1 MQGFLF
7 RPPPHARLLQGLLP
21 ILFAVVV
28 TGMAARLTL
37 QNDPPPDRLLKGAA
51 IIVGFDL
58 LAVVTAVMWWRAYVV
73 FDHAGVRY
81 RNFVRERSVRFE
93 EIEAIAAL
101 RQAGG
106 ICVVLKRRRG
116 WGLRKFSKIAALT
129 TCFPFPS
136 RAAAAQYRG
145 LAEACRARGAEAG
158 TWPS

>member
-7 RPPPHARLLQGLLP
+7 RPPPHARLFQGLLP
-21 ILFAVVV
+21 ILFAVAI
-28 TGMAARLTL
+28 TAMAARLTV
-37 QNDPPPDRLLKGAA
+37 QNDPPPDRLVKGAA
-51 IIVGFDL
+51 VIAGVDL
-58 LAVVTAVMWWRAYVV
+58 LALVTAVMWWRAYVV
-73 FDHAGVRY
+73 FDHVGVRY
-81 RNFVRERSVRFE
+81 RNFLRERSLRFE

-116 WGLRKFSKIAALT
+116 RGLRKFSKIAALT
-129 TCFPFPS
+129 VCFPLPS

-145 LAEACRARGAEAG
+145 LADACRAHGADAG